1 MARRGAPPPAGG
13 VKVVTAAA
21 YARKRRSAAV
31 RFALLGFGLLLG
43 GLFLN
48 GPRTQLFALMALI
61 AGTVLSWIGIALMDR
76 WVAVPKAE
84 DALAGALSDVGPHY
98 TLLNWA
104 LPQADHVLIAPW
116 GLVVLHPFNTEGP
129 LAVDGKRWRDHRPLW
144 RRLLSFGRRAI
155 RNPGPL
161 VSADAVALRA
171 ALAAALAERSEG
183 GQAAGAGG
191 ADAAAARVADPLA
204 DVPIATAIVFTR
216 PDMVLETGARPADPP
231 AVRAAD
237 LRAWLREAGRAHAAL
252 APTEARRLQAVIADM
267 ARGRMGE
274 AGA

>member
-171 ALAAALAERSEG
+171 ALAAALTERADG
-183 GQAAGAGG
+183 AAQADGRG
-191 ADAAAARVADPLA
+191 ADALA
-204 DVPIATAIVFTR
+204 DVPIAEAIVFTR
-216 PDMVLETGARPADPP
+216 PDMVLETGAHPADPP
-231 AVRAAD
+231 AVRAAN
-237 LRAWLREAGRAHAAL
+237 LRAWLREAGRAHTAL
-252 APTEARRLQAVIADM
+252 TPTEARRLQAVIADM
-267 ARGRMGE
+267 ARGRTGE